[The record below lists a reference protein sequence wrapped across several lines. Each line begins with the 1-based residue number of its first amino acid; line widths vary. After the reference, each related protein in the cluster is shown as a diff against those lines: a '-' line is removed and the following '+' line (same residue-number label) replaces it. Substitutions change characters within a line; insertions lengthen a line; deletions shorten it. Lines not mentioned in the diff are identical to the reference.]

1 VRPAAVAALLIAAG
15 WTSPGVAE
23 TSRAFRVGAIIA
35 NGCAISADAG
45 GGDWGTIDL
54 GSVDGLGGGSV
65 QASLTTATAAGL
77 QLDCTPGMTVNLTA
91 DNGGQPLN
99 GVRQLVHAT
108 RPADRVPYQ
117 LFANGSQ
124 TPWTSQAIPLA
135 FAVGTSRLS
144 LPVQARAV
152 VPRGVVAGRYS
163 DVVRITVTW

>member
-1 VRPAAVAALLIAAG
+1 MRPAAVAALLIAAG
-15 WTSPGVAE
+15 WASAGAAE

-45 GGDWGTIDL
+45 GNWGAIDL

-65 QASLTTATAAGL
+65 QASVTTASAAGL

-91 DNGGQPLN
+91 DNGNQPLH

-108 RPADRVPYQ
+108 RSGERVPYQ

-124 TPWTSQAIPLA
+124 TPWTSQPIPLA

-144 LPVQARAV
+144 MPVQARAV
-152 VPRGVVAGRYS
+152 VPRGAVAGRYS